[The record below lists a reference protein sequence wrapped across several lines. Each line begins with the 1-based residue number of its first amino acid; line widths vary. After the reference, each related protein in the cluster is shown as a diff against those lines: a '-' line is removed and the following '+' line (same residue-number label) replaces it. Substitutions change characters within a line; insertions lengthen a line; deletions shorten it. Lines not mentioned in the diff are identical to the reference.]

1 LDSIA
6 AALMDAVIV
15 IKSMANGTTRPLGIL
30 ADVDFGFS
38 QEIHDWYVGKIF
50 LLSWSAT
57 PRYLRIL
64 PANCS
69 VEEENR
75 QRTKALATRMV
86 VLREGASKE
95 DREAAEMEAQRAWE
109 ESGRTVPGAFRHGVE
124 GDIGITA
131 SRFS

>member
-1 LDSIA
+1 MDSIA

-86 VLREGASKE
+86 VLRE
-95 DREAAEMEAQRAWE
+95 AAEMEAQRAWE

>member
-1 LDSIA
+1 
-6 AALMDAVIV
+6 MDAVIV
-15 IKSMANGTTRPLGIL
+15 IKSMVNGTTRPLGIL
-30 ADVDFGFS
+30 ADFLWIFKGFS
-38 QEIHDWYVGKIF
+38 QEIDDWHVGKIF
-50 LLSWSAT
+50 WLFWSAT

-109 ESGRTVPGAFRHGVE
+109 ESGRTVPGAFRDGME